1 MTWTIDPLRVPA
13 ALDDADAQDFR
24 EFWRIGNEAWRRD
37 TGTDV
42 NDDDAADVLE
52 RWREETYR
60 THAGLVAREGGRV
73 IAAGSL
79 EIEKTVARTA
89 EIDVSVAAGHERT
102 GVADALL
109 AAVEGLAREHGRSV
123 LQTWTGHR
131 PDAGAE
137 RLVPPTGAGAIPA
150 HDPPTE
156 RMVRAGYALRQ
167 VERNS
172 VFDLHGSYDAVDRL
186 LESAV
191 AKAGPD
197 YRVVWWSGPV
207 PDRYADGYARA
218 VSRMSTDVPAGDMVT
233 EQRHWDAARLRE
245 RDARL
250 ARAGSLMGVTLV
262 VHEPTGEVAAFNDL
276 QIGSDHTRPTAQYGT
291 LVMPE
296 HRGRRLGAIVKCVGL
311 RNWHEAVP
319 ESPCVSTFNAEENR
333 YMLDVNEAVG
343 FRPVSYA
350 AAWEKTLG

>member
-1 MTWTIDPLRVPA
+1 MTWTIDRLRVPA
-13 ALDDADAQDFR
+13 TLDARDAHDFR
-24 EFWRIGNEAWRRD
+24 EFWRVGNESWRRN

-42 NDDDAADVLE
+42 NDDEAADVLE
-52 RWREETYR
+52 RWRDETYR
-60 THAGLVAREGGRV
+60 THAGLVVRAGGSV
-73 IAAGSL
+73 AAVGSL
-79 EIEKTVARTA
+79 EVEKTVERTA
-89 EIDVSVAAGHERT
+89 EIDVSVAVGHERT
-102 GVADALL
+102 GVDDVLL
-109 AAVEGLAREHGRSV
+109 AEIEDLAREHGRLV

-131 PDAGAE
+131 PVAGAE
-137 RLVPPTGAGAIPA
+137 QLVPPTGAGAIPA
-150 HDPPTE
+150 NDPSTE
-156 RMVRAGYALRQ
+156 RMLRSGYELRQ

-172 VFDLHGSYDAVDRL
+172 VFDLQGSYDAVDRQ
-186 LESAV
+186 LEDAL

-197 YRVVWWSGPV
+197 YRIVWWSGPV
-207 PDRYADGYARA
+207 PDEYADGYARA

-233 EQRHWDAARLRE
+233 EQRQWDAARLRE

-250 ARAGSLMGVTLV
+250 ARAGALLGVTLV

-276 QIGSDHTRPTAQYGT
+276 KIGADRTRPTAQFGT
-291 LVMPE
+291 LMMPE

-350 AAWEKTLG
+350 AAWEKTLS